1 MKVLGI
7 SAYYHDAAAAL
18 VVDGEIV
25 AATQEER
32 FTRRKHDKEFPI
44 NSIRFCLKHAALRA
58 HDLDAV
64 VFYDKPI
71 LKFQRL
77 VQTHLAF
84 APRGLGTFL
93 DAQTSWLGD
102 KLFQR
107 RGLRRLLASELDS

>member
-1 MKVLGI
+1 MRVLGI

-18 VVDGEIV
+18 IVDGAV
-25 AATQEER
+25 TAAAQEER
-32 FTRRKHDKEFPI
+32 FTRVKHDKGFPI
-44 NSIRFCLKHAALRA
+44 NSLRFCLRQAGLTPA
-58 HDLDAV
+58 DLDAV
-64 VFYDKPI
+64 VFYDKPA

-102 KLFQR
+102 KLF
-107 RGLRRLLASELDS
+107 